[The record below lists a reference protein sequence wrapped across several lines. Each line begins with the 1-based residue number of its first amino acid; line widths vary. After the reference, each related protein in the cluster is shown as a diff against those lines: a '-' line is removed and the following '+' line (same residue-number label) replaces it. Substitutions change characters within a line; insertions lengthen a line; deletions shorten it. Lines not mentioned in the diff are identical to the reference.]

1 MKLDPLKLTSTK
13 LTIHSNWEGA
23 TIQGVYC
30 KNLKTNV
37 DGRGDLTEIWSEG
50 WSDPNILPPKHVYY
64 NVTDLGV
71 SKGWHWHEE
80 TYSQFVC
87 PAGKMQ
93 IVLLDLNEKS
103 PTFGHVNQF
112 ISSYK
117 NPLFIKIPPFVIKG
131 WKALEENAL
140 IINFLT
146 SAGNKDNGK
155 IPFNTFLSDIWQPIL
170 VLQG

>member
-1 MKLDPLKLTSTK
+1 
-13 LTIHSNWEGA
+13 
-23 TIQGVYC
+23 
-30 KNLKTNV
+30 
-37 DGRGDLTEIWSEG
+37 
-50 WSDPNILPPKHVYY
+50 
-64 NVTDLGV
+64 
-71 SKGWHWHEE
+71 
-80 TYSQFVC
+80 
-87 PAGKMQ
+87 MQ

-155 IPFNTFLSDIWQPIL
+155 IPFNTFLSDIWQPISE
-170 VLQG
+170 